1 MVGCIDL
8 STATKRGVSDILFI
22 DISFYYNFCR
32 LFLRGVNMETPGNLN
47 LLHGT
52 LNLSENIRQDTEE
65 PKFSVTFFLLLV
77 LSGLTVFT
85 NALILAAFCVE
96 KKLQTYPNHYIFNIT
111 IADLVVGLAC
121 MPLRS
126 TILLYNGW
134 KFGRVAGIL
143 FKGFQ
148 NSILSVSVCGVI
160 AICMDRYLAILYP
173 LRHYRR
179 KSIRKATIVNIG
191 TWALSFGVWMIIFPG
206 WDFII
211 PNGLIAPSGLP
222 KANYTLTKT
231 TTVLVSILR
240 LFGPFLIITCSYLR
254 LYFRMRHIGS
264 KQLRASLKRKKYITH
279 PVGQSEC
286 GGLSEVPAL
295 GRIKSNDFV
304 STSLKE
310 TVTVSSISYVLSH
323 SQRQNK
329 DDVTERDNA
338 RCQSNSQMNSK
349 EKHVSR
355 VSRCVTKK
363 PQSRC
368 STESRKAMHTLTF
381 IVLAF
386 FVTWLPNIVNIV
398 IYTISRDL
406 YDVINGVFR
415 FSELCRWISYC
426 NSLINPVAYAMAQPL
441 IRKTIL
447 NILFCRKCR

>member
-1 MVGCIDL
+1 MQTFSSWCKHGD
-8 STATKRGVSDILFI
+8 SRKFK
-22 DISFYYNFCR
+22 SF
-32 LFLRGVNMETPGNLN
+32 
-47 LLHGT
+47 HGT

-126 TILLYNGW
+126 TILLYDGW
-134 KFGRVAGIL
+134 QFGRVAGIL

-148 NSILSVSVCGVI
+148 NSILSVSVCGVV

-173 LRHYRR
+173 LWHYRR

-206 WDFII
+206 WDFIQ
-211 PNGLIAPSGLP
+211 PNGTISPSGMP

-231 TTVLVSILR
+231 TTVLVSFMR

-254 LYFRMRHIGS
+254 LYLRMRNIGS
-264 KQLRASLKRKKYITH
+264 KQLTASLKRKKYITH
-279 PVGQSEC
+279 PVSQSEG
-286 GGLSEVPAL
+286 GGLSEVLAL
-295 GRIKSNDFV
+295 RRIKAVNFV

-310 TVTVSSISYVLSH
+310 TEIVSSISYFLSH

-329 DDVTERDNA
+329 DNVTDRDNDE
-338 RCQSNSQMNSK
+338 CESKSQLNLK
-349 EKHVSR
+349 EKHDSR
-355 VSRCVTKK
+355 VSKCVTKT
-363 PQSRC
+363 PQSTC

-386 FVTWLPNIVNIV
+386 FVTWLPNIIS
-398 IYTISRDL
+398 IIIHTISPDL
-406 YDVINGVFR
+406 FNVINSVFK